1 MGRLARERRR
11 RKVARTGRD
20 RPATPPRRGS
30 KLSSAS
36 RVVVAAKVIDWLL
49 EPEQPSVRFRTL
61 SELLDRP
68 ASDSE
73 VKETRRAIPTTGW
86 VAEILAR
93 RDPAGWWVRERSL
106 YTPKYLS
113 TNWNMLALS
122 ELGATRAMPAVRAS
136 AELWMVRSPLK
147 GGGVGGFSTGN
158 GHHCYTGNMARALIR
173 LGYGDDPRVLKA
185 LDWLV
190 RTANPRGGWTCWA
203 FGDGPSAGRTLD
215 SWEGLSAFAEYPR
228 SRWTPAMATTV
239 GRAAEYYLDH
249 ELHRQ
254 GARYP
259 AWYRFHWPVHY
270 YYDVLVGLDI
280 LTALGYGNDPRLG
293 FALALLRKKRR
304 PDGRWNL
311 DANHPDLRGPAAE
324 YYRKHPNQRPTPLV
338 LERPGRA
345 SKMITLR
352 ALLVE
357 KRVAG

>member
-1 MGRLARERRR
+1 
-11 RKVARTGRD
+11 
-20 RPATPPRRGS
+20 
-30 KLSSAS
+30 
-36 RVVVAAKVIDWLL
+36 VAASKVLDWLL
-49 EPEQPSVRFRTL
+49 EPDQPSVRYRTL
-61 SELLDRP
+61 TELLDRP
-68 ASDSE
+68 ASDSD
-73 VKETRRAIPTTGW
+73 VKAARRAIPATGW
-86 VAEILAR
+86 VADILAR

-122 ELGATRAMPAVRAS
+122 ELGATRSIPAVRAS
-136 AELWMVRSPLK
+136 AELWMARSPLK
-147 GGGVGGFSTGN
+147 GGGIGGLSGEN

-173 LGYGDDPRVLKA
+173 LGYGDDPRVRKA
-185 LDWLV
+185 LEWLV
-190 RTANPRGGWTCWA
+190 RSASPRGGWTCWA
-203 FGDGPSAGRTLD
+203 FGDGPSPGRTLD
-215 SWEGLSAFAEYPR
+215 SWEGLSAFAAYPR
-228 SRWTPAMATTV
+228 SRWTSSMTTTV
-239 GRAAEYYLDH
+239 ERAAEFYLER

-270 YYDVLVGLDI
+270 YYDILVGLDI
-280 LTALGYGNDPRLG
+280 LSSLGYGNDPRLG

-311 DANHPDLRGPAAE
+311 DANHPDVRGPPAQ
-324 YYRKHPNQRPTPLV
+324 YYREHPNQRPSPLA
-338 LERPGRA
+338 LERAGRA